1 MKKIVAPLIALTVLL
16 SAVSC
21 KKTEDAHEIPA
32 PVPVYKEGVFHPV
45 MKLASISDDGTV
57 TQEWNWIGD
66 NLDRITRNG
75 TVLKTYSYEGD
86 MIMRVSNN
94 EGLGEELRYT
104 YANGQMTKC
113 ELYYQDVLAV
123 TVDLQHNA
131 EGKLSGGTLTVDD
144 DFLMTLAGELLGG
157 GSFFE
162 QLLGSSM
169 AKNLVQFA
177 KIADRAGDSK
187 FSIGDKSFTLGFVW
201 NGENVDKQIIN
212 GRFVVNVSSE
222 DLEMVQNF
230 MDIPEEYLSMIQ
242 MAMML
247 GGGTLPLQV
256 DLADTITATYDE
268 MYNPMFC
275 NWGEIFSPQTL
286 SRSNVLVMNNYF
298 EVALSVSMMGQ
309 SMELLRRPT
318 ETLEEYT
325 YQYNDKKYPV
335 KVMGDSE
342 IIYAY
347 KN

>member
-1 MKKIVAPLIALTVLL
+1 MKKIVAPLIALAVLL

-131 EGKLSGGTLTVDD
+131 EGKLSGGI
-144 DFLMTLAGELLGG
+144 
-157 GSFFE
+157 E

-169 AKNLVQFA
+169 AKNQVQFA